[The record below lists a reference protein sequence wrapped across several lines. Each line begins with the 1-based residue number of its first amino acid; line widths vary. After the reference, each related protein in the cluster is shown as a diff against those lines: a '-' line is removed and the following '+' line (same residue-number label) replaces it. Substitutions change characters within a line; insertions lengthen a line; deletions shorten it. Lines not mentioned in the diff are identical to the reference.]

1 MVPDSRTESLNWIY
15 RYLDDGFILVKAE
28 LSVPHVFLARKI
40 PYKYIV
46 FKAKRKD
53 SKEKKKRLWEQLPGL
68 GTMTNRCLHIPQDR
82 RREGGTFMA
91 FSITLIRA
99 YFKRATA
106 HYFAKCVTVILDSQ
120 LRRRVR
126 EELISTEGVI
136 DSRKEGGGMA
146 FSVPVLCPLSPE
158 SNIALGRTIYW
169 NEVTLTCAPKIR
181 ANKTG

>member
-53 SKEKKKRLWEQLPGL
+53 SKEKKRRLWEQLPGL

-91 FSITLIRA
+91 FSITLIG
-99 YFKRATA
+99 
-106 HYFAKCVTVILDSQ
+106 
-120 LRRRVR
+120 
-126 EELISTEGVI
+126 GV
-136 DSRKEGGGMA
+136 
-146 FSVPVLCPLSPE
+146 F
-158 SNIALGRTIYW
+158 
-169 NEVTLTCAPKIR
+169 
-181 ANKTG
+181 